1 MARGIDIYGR
11 YQTVTNWQAVK
22 DSGVTFAYVKATDGS
37 GYATVRADGMVNGA
51 HGVGI
56 PVGLYHFSQPG
67 NATTQANLL
76 LGEVCRLNATGMGPA
91 LDLEDNPPGSGKAN
105 IPDSQKA
112 AYAVPFLRTVAAA
125 GFRPVAYMNSAL
137 AKLLRPDRWD
147 VPGLVLWIASYGA
160 NDGSRHPLTGGY
172 PGRTDI
178 HQYTSVGRVPGIT
191 GSVDMNES
199 LTDISNKTEDDVAFT
214 DQIKVAAPSNR
225 SYVEQHEAAQVIG
238 DTYFWAADTYQAVN
252 NVLVP
257 AVAAL
262 GAAVSGGTFDQAAF
276 QAHLDVTL
284 KKAID
289 TAVVPIVQQALRD
302 AGADEYA
309 EAVVDLLQKRL
320 GSGTQQPTA

>member
-1 MARGIDIYGR
+1 MARGIDVYQK
-11 YQTVTNWQAVK
+11 YQTVTDWAKVK
-22 DSGVTFAYVKATDGS
+22 GSGVTFVYIKGTDGGGLAPVHADAYVKGS
-37 GYATVRADGMVNGA
+37 KS
-51 HGVGI
+51 VGL
-56 PVGLYHFSQPG
+56 PTGLYHYAELTPSPE
-67 NATTQANLL
+67 AQADVLTAEVKR
-76 LGEVCRLNATGMGPA
+76 LGADGLPPA
-91 LDLEDNPPGSGKAN
+91 LDLESPFAPGSAARAFAQRFLNRLRAN
-105 IPDSQKA
+105 GFPVVTL
-112 AYAVPFLRTVAAA
+112 YANTSMLT
-125 GFRPVAYMNSAL
+125 GISADTL
-137 AKLLRPDRWD
+137 G
-147 VPGLVLWIASYGA
+147 VPGVKIWAANYGV
-160 NDGSRHPLTGGY
+160 NDGTRHGY
-172 PGRTDI
+172 SYKGHADI

-214 DQIKVAAPSNR
+214 DQIKVAAPGNR

-238 DTYFWAADTYQAVN
+238 DTYFWAADTYQSVN

-262 GAAVSGGTFDQAAF
+262 GAAVSNGTFDQAAF

-289 TAVVPIVQQALRD
+289 NAVVPIVQQAMRD